1 MSHCSVYLP
10 VLTVSP
16 KAFGKTKELL
26 QNAKTFNDLYK
37 VRKYSY
43 ILSFL
48 NDKNPVNTIIL
59 RNVPV
64 QSRMRYIV

>member
-16 KAFGKTKELL
+16 EAFGKTKELL
-26 QNAKTFNDLYK
+26 QNAKNFNDLYK

-43 ILSFL
+43 ILSF
-48 NDKNPVNTIIL
+48 
-59 RNVPV
+59 
-64 QSRMRYIV
+64 